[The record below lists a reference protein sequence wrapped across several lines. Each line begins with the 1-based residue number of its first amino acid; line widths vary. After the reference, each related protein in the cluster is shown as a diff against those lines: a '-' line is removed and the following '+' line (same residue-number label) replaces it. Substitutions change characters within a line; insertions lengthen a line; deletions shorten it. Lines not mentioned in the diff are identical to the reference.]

1 MRHASSGNIG
11 FSYKLQAVRHG
22 DQPVF
27 PPISHFSLVILQY
40 CSTGKRS
47 QFLLVTTKLN
57 FHLRRG
63 NRIEVVSACLVRLK
77 HKRILS
83 VLKFDQVALSPPWP
97 NFCTII
103 SPYPLV
109 FNAPSSFFP
118 VSWQICECVCMRESK
133 RDVACSQLVSKVVWL
148 VLGTPHI
155 PGMPELYGGVT
166 LLSPIHTKPQ
176 QWALLSESTSSST
189 SCPVS
194 YQAEKLN
201 DSNRKN
207 SLADFLYR

>member
-1 MRHASSGNIG
+1 METGLGLS
-11 FSYKLQAVRHG
+11 
-22 DQPVF
+22 QPVWWDWS
-27 PPISHFSLVILQY
+27 IKGYCLSWSLI
-40 CSTGKRS
+40 K
-47 QFLLVTTKLN
+47 LLCPLLDPT
-57 FHLRRG
+57 F
-63 NRIEVVSACLVRLK
+63 A
-77 HKRILS
+77 
-83 VLKFDQVALSPPWP
+83 QV
-97 NFCTII
+97 I